1 MHVVW
6 FTPGLL
12 TRAQVYLNG
21 KRLMCKSFTEYV
33 KMYFKD
39 DPTRDVTF
47 ERIVDKTG
55 KRRWEVAVTSK
66 PEKTTFS

>member
-1 MHVVW
+1 
-6 FTPGLL
+6 
-12 TRAQVYLNG
+12 
-21 KRLMCKSFTEYV
+21 MCKSFTEYV

-66 PEKTTFS
+66 PENNLVTARNPD

>member
-1 MHVVW
+1 
-6 FTPGLL
+6 
-12 TRAQVYLNG
+12 
-21 KRLMCKSFTEYV
+21 
-33 KMYFKD
+33 MYFKD

-66 PEKTTFS
+66 PENNLVTARNPD